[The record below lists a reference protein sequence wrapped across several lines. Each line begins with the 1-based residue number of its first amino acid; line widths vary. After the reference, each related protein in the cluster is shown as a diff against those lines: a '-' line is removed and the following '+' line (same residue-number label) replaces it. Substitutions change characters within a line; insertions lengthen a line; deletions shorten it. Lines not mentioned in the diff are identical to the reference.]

1 MVTFEDVAVYL
12 TQAEWA
18 ILSSTQRALYRSV
31 MLENYGN
38 LTSLGKVTFLLGLR
52 STLSYFL
59 PSFFLIGQGAVWRG
73 RCCVW
78 YPLLHAPMAEVK

>member
-52 STLSYFL
+52 STLSHFL
-59 PSFFLIGQGAVWRG
+59 PSFFLIGQGCSVEREVL
-73 RCCVW
+73 CVVSFTAW
-78 YPLLHAPMAEVK
+78 PQG